1 MPRPIKVYLIAG
13 EPSGDLLGSRL
24 MRALRKTQKESV
36 EFYGVGG
43 ETMQSEG
50 LKSLF
55 DISDLSVMGF
65 LEVLPSIPRILKR
78 IKQTLDDIQKV
89 QPDIV
94 VTIDSW
100 SFSIKIHQGLKK
112 RHVSIPHIHYVA
124 PQVWAWK
131 AKRAEQIKK
140 WVDHLMM
147 LLPFEKKYFDPY
159 GMPST
164 YVGHPVIEGGADKGD
179 KNYFREKYGLLNNDF
194 IMTVLPGSRKNEV
207 QYLLPIFEQVVALM
221 KRTHPHLVVVI
232 PTVQTV
238 ERRVREMTENWPV
251 QVIIVSGEKERYDA
265 FAASSIALAASG
277 TVSLELS
284 MAGVPHVIAYHVS
297 KVSAWLAR
305 RLLKIKYV
313 NLINILA
320 NEEIIPELLQESCNP
335 NQIVCKL
342 EELIN
347 VSGASEMNKAEHI
360 LSKLGKNE
368 ALTPS
373 EKASLCVCSLI
384 KKK

>member
-1 MPRPIKVYLIAG
+1 
-13 EPSGDLLGSRL
+13 
-24 MRALRKTQKESV
+24 
-36 EFYGVGG
+36 
-43 ETMQSEG
+43 
-50 LKSLF
+50 
-55 DISDLSVMGF
+55 
-65 LEVLPSIPRILKR
+65 
-78 IKQTLDDIQKV
+78 
-89 QPDIV
+89 
-94 VTIDSW
+94 
-100 SFSIKIHQGLKK
+100 
-112 RHVSIPHIHYVA
+112 
-124 PQVWAWK
+124 
-131 AKRAEQIKK
+131 
-140 WVDHLMM
+140 
-147 LLPFEKKYFDPY
+147 
-159 GMPST
+159 
-164 YVGHPVIEGGADKGD
+164 
-179 KNYFREKYGLLNNDF
+179 
-194 IMTVLPGSRKNEV
+194 MTVLPGSRKNEV

>member
-179 KNYFREKYGLLNNDF
+179 KDYFREKYGLLKNDF

>member
-1 MPRPIKVYLIAG
+1 MSKFLKVYLIAG

-24 MRALRKTQKESV
+24 MKALKRQTQNNV
-36 EFYGVGG
+36 EFYGIGG
-43 ETMQSEG
+43 ETMQAEG

-65 LEVLPSIPRILKR
+65 WEVVPSIPRILKR
-78 IKQTLDDIQKV
+78 MKQTLKHIEKI

-100 SFSIKIHQGLKK
+100 SFSIKIHQKLKK
-112 RHVSIPHIHYVA
+112 RRISIPHVHYVA

-131 AKRAEQIKK
+131 AKRAKEIKK

-147 LLPFEKKYFDPY
+147 LFPFEKKYFDPY
-159 GMPST
+159 DMSST
-164 YVGHPVIEGGADKGD
+164 YVGHPVIDGGADKGN
-179 KNYFREKYGLLNNDF
+179 KFLFYEKYNLSQEDF
-194 IMTVLPGSRKNEV
+194 VMTVLPGSRKNEV
-207 QYLLPIFEQVVALM
+207 QWLLPIFEQVVAVM
-221 KRTHPHLVVVI
+221 KNKHPRLVVVI

-238 ERRVREMTENWPV
+238 AKKVREMTADWPV
-251 QVIIVSGEKERYDA
+251 KVIVSLGEKERYDA
-265 FAASSIALAASG
+265 FAASYIALAASG

-284 MAGVPHVIAYHVS
+284 MAGVPHVITYHVS
-297 KVSAWLAR
+297 PLSAWLVR

-320 NEEIIPELLQESCNP
+320 NEEIIPELLQERCNP

-347 VSGASEMNKAEHI
+347 VSGKSQMEKAQRV
-360 LSKLGKNE
+360 LSKLGKNGS
-368 ALTPS
+368 LLPS
-373 EKASLCVCSLI
+373 EKAGFCIQELVN
-384 KKK
+384 KK